1 MRNILLTMVIALCVC
16 LRVSAQSR
24 DNIEFM
30 GLSLCDNDTT
40 AFCSLLKDKGYTF
53 LGEKDGTVMYKGVFA
68 NLAAEA
74 MVVPF
79 DGSDKVNAVI
89 IFLNDLNPMKM
100 GTLYAELMQK
110 FMAKYQNYKYDTA
123 VDNKG
128 NTTTSFR
135 NNAGFIALQSSVSG
149 MGRCKISIY
158 YSCSKSA
165 TDNNTDNKGIGMDDL

>member
-1 MRNILLTMVIALCVC
+1 MKKIVITAVITFCACVGV
-16 LRVSAQSR
+16 LAQSR
-24 DNIEFM
+24 DSIEFM

-53 LGEKDGTVMYKGVFA
+53 LGEKDGTIMYKGVFA

-79 DGSDKVNAVI
+79 GGSDKVNAVI

-100 GTLYAELMQK
+100 GALYAELMQK
-110 FMAKYQNYKYDTA
+110 FMAKYQDYKYDTV
-123 VDNKG
+123 VDNNG

-135 NNAGFIALQSSVSG
+135 NDVGFVALQSSVSG
-149 MGRCKISIY
+149 IGKCKISIY

-165 TDNNTDNKGIGMDDL
+165 TDNSTNKGIGVDDL